1 MEGIGPLQEAVAEAA
16 ADRARVDQVAQG
28 LQEQVAKLEQQLA
41 GLATVQ
47 SRLSAQQVIP
57 WQLTLPWWA
66 WVPWLGGSWA
76 PCCI

>member
-1 MEGIGPLQEAVAEAA
+1 MQVEGIGPLQEAVAEAA

-28 LQEQVAKLEQQLA
+28 LQDQVTALEQQLA

-57 WQLTLPWWA
+57 WQLTLPWWG
-66 WVPWLGGSWA
+66 WVP
-76 PCCI
+76 